1 MLLKTAF
8 NSYQLCE
15 FLLVVKT
22 IGTNWSFH
30 LLMFPEIVPIVAVI
44 GIVIR
49 NQWLIEMP
57 M

>member
-1 MLLKTAF
+1 MLLKIAF

-15 FLLVVKT
+15 FLLIVKT

-30 LLMFPEIVPIVAVI
+30 LLMSPEIVPIVAVI

-49 NQWLIEMP
+49 NQWLIEMS